1 VGLEGLV
8 SLFTLSCARE
18 LNFFQA
24 GKILIA
30 RMETGKKIHQL
41 RGNCRPR
48 SIRPNLRRVG
58 SGAGE
63 GGAPGVTQ
71 ARRRQISQRFQ
82 YPTQPNYP

>member
-1 VGLEGLV
+1 MLGGFGGFGEFIVRAGIE
-8 SLFTLSCARE
+8 
-18 LNFFQA
+18 FFSRRA
-24 GKILIA
+24 KILIA

-58 SGAGE
+58 NGAGE